1 MLSDA
6 IEENNKL
13 QKVDRKKCVK
23 DLGGEKKVLALRKP
37 TENVK
42 FNYEIDQGEN
52 KK

>member
-13 QKVDRKKCVK
+13 QKVGRERVK
-23 DLGGEKKVLALRKP
+23 DLGGEKKVLSLRKL
-37 TENVK
+37 TENVQ
-42 FNYEIDQGEN
+42 FNYEIDQGEH